1 MPVRRAKNI
10 KEILSDE
17 AEASRTTLTPY
28 TKEYQIKFEHIATGK
43 TVKFLAFL
51 TQFGDSFR
59 SNWKTE
65 NVYGRMDPLAVFQ
78 NTQRTLSIGWSI
90 PSEGV
95 MDGANNLT
103 KIRDF
108 IRMLYPVYEEGSLGV
123 SGIKA
128 APLIR
133 LHFVNLAAEGLTGL
147 VGVLSGIDF
156 APDLEAGFFDHRTK
170 EKGERLLYPKSIKL
184 NCTLQVLH
192 TKKVGWVGKKFA
204 GGKNSAFPYSVDKTH
219 VSEWSAAAEARNK
232 PRAESSPLAP
242 TTEAMFRK
250 ITKGK

>member
-51 TQFGDSFR
+51 TAFSDAFA

-78 NTQRTLSIGWSI
+78 NTQRILTIGWSI
-90 PSEGV
+90 PSEGFA
-95 MDGANNLT
+95 DGANNLV
-103 KIRDF
+103 KIRNF
-108 IRMLYPVYEEGSLGV
+108 IQMLYPVYEKGSLGV

-128 APLIR
+128 APLVR
-133 LHFVNLAAEGLTGL
+133 LGFVNLATEGEHGKGFTSL
-147 VGVLSGIDF
+147 VGFIQGITF
-156 APDLEAGFFDHRTK
+156 APDMEAGFFDHVSS
-170 EKGERLLYPKSIKL
+170 KGKPFLYPKSVAL
-184 NCTLQVLH
+184 NITFQVLH
-192 TKKVGWVGKKFA
+192 TKKVGFVGKKFRD
-204 GGKNSAFPYSVDKTH
+204 GSFPYQVDTAHKNTWSTTKSSREQTQKDA
-219 VSEWSAAAEARNK
+219 VLDQIASANQSEV
-232 PRAESSPLAP
+232 
-242 TTEAMFRK
+242 T
-250 ITKGK
+250 G